1 MGKVGSIGQF
11 RWTFALFSLYLLQL
25 LFNLFCLLSLVNLLS
40 WVLNPTLFVMSFVF
54 KITFWKRSALSVL
67 LSTPHSSTFVV
78 HPSDLPA
85 PGTVNIIILM
95 WVIQSLSEHEHLRLI
110 CKLPTNVH
118 KKPGVRIK
126 TCC

>member
-1 MGKVGSIGQF
+1 MGKVGSTGQF

-25 LFNLFCLLSLVNLLS
+25 LFNLFCLISLVNLLS

-67 LSTPHSSTFVV
+67 LSTLHPSTFVV
-78 HPSDLPA
+78 HPSDY
-85 PGTVNIIILM
+85 PGTVKVIILM
-95 WVIQSLSEHEHLRLI
+95 CVIQSLLEHEHLRLI
-110 CKLPTNVH
+110 CKLPTNVD

-126 TCC
+126 HACR